1 MGRGTGKVLRPF
13 ARAKRRPGT
22 IRQPLRRRHV
32 GTQVGTHS
40 GIVCITST
48 SLTPRMIRVQVRPN
62 EPLEAALRRFKR
74 QCNYAGIF
82 RLAKK
87 HAYHE
92 KSSDKRRREGRE
104 RLRNIL
110 MAERKRGGGGSS
122 PRSNKKRRS
131 RPGQGN
137 ERRDNQPDFDPLT
150 ADTTLDRKAATEA
163 GNIAPGTENAE
174 STTPAAPATPA
185 AGS

>member
-1 MGRGTGKVLRPF
+1 MGTV
-13 ARAKRRPGT
+13 
-22 IRQPLRRRHV
+22 
-32 GTQVGTHS
+32 
-40 GIVCITST
+40 
-48 SLTPRMIRVQVRPN
+48 SLYLHLPVTLRMIRVQVRPN

-92 KSSDKRRREGRE
+92 KSSDKKRREGRE

-110 MAERKRGGGGSS
+110 MAERKRGGGSS
-122 PRSNKKRRS
+122 VRSNKKRRA
-131 RPGQGN
+131 RPGKGN
-137 ERRDNQPDFDPLT
+137 DRRNDQPDFDPLT

-163 GNIAPGTENAE
+163 GNMPPATDAATE
-174 STTPAAPATPA
+174 AAPAPA
-185 AGS
+185 EA